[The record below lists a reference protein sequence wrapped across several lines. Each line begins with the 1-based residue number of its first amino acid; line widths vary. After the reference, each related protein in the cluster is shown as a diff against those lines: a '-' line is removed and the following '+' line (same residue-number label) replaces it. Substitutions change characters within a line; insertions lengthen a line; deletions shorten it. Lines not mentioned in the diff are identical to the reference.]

1 MHIALGRPRPPEPRP
16 SQTPIDR
23 LAQERRV
30 VIINYDLRFP
40 RVCALAQE
48 PQQRFYM
55 RDPDRPPQAVV
66 QAAQGQLEDE
76 HQAAQAIDQR
86 SPELRAIPIPITWRP
101 KQRRSLLRMPRR
113 QVPRVAT
120 APERGAE
127 VADAA
132 QVVRADGLE
141 PQVRRGLVAA
151 ADAEP
156 ERVAAVQD
164 VAGLGADGAARA
176 QDARQG
182 AERLVVVRAPVLVVK
197 LVS

>member
-86 SPELRAIPIPITWRP
+86 SPELRPIPIPIPATVARRS

-127 VADAA
+127 VPDAA

-176 QDARQG
+176 QDAR
-182 AERLVVVRAPVLVVK
+182 
-197 LVS
+197 

>member
-1 MHIALGRPRPPEPRP
+1 
-16 SQTPIDR
+16 
-23 LAQERRV
+23 
-30 VIINYDLRFP
+30 
-40 RVCALAQE
+40 
-48 PQQRFYM
+48 M

-86 SPELRAIPIPITWRP
+86 SPELRPIPIPIPVTITVVRRP

-127 VADAA
+127 VPDAA

-156 ERVAAVQD
+156 ERVAPVQD

-176 QDARQG
+176 
-182 AERLVVVRAPVLVVK
+182 
-197 LVS
+197 

>member
-1 MHIALGRPRPPEPRP
+1 
-16 SQTPIDR
+16 
-23 LAQERRV
+23 
-30 VIINYDLRFP
+30 
-40 RVCALAQE
+40 
-48 PQQRFYM
+48 M

-86 SPELRAIPIPITWRP
+86 SPELRPIPIPIPATVARRS

-127 VADAA
+127 VPDAA

-156 ERVAAVQD
+156 ERVAPVQD

-176 QDARQG
+176 
-182 AERLVVVRAPVLVVK
+182 
-197 LVS
+197 

>member
-1 MHIALGRPRPPEPRP
+1 
-16 SQTPIDR
+16 
-23 LAQERRV
+23 
-30 VIINYDLRFP
+30 
-40 RVCALAQE
+40 
-48 PQQRFYM
+48 M

-86 SPELRAIPIPITWRP
+86 SPELRAIPIPVPVTWRP
-101 KQRRSLLRMPRR
+101 KQRRFLLRMPRR

-127 VADAA
+127 VPDAA

-176 QDARQG
+176 QDAR
-182 AERLVVVRAPVLVVK
+182 
-197 LVS
+197 

>member
-1 MHIALGRPRPPEPRP
+1 
-16 SQTPIDR
+16 
-23 LAQERRV
+23 
-30 VIINYDLRFP
+30 
-40 RVCALAQE
+40 
-48 PQQRFYM
+48 M

-101 KQRRSLLRMPRR
+101 KQRRFLLRVPRR